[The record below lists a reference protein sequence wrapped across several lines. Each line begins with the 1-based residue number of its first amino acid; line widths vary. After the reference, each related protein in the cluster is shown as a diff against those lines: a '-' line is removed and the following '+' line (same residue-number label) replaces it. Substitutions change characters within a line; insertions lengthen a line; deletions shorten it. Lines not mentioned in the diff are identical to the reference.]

1 MDEIKEVLIEGEED
15 HSRLIHSRLIA
26 VNLDEIKKIVEG
38 CKEKS
43 SAVKVKFETVYE
55 ALNELQENSVRRS
68 GESAETLTELVK
80 DEMANETEQK
90 KILEQLAD
98 LEKAE
103 INLQNEM
110 VKYEAK
116 METARKEAE
125 QKEKV
130 GTRQV

>member
-1 MDEIKEVLIEGEED
+1 MDEVKEVLLEGEED
-15 HSRLIHSRLIA
+15 DFNLIP
-26 VNLDEIKKIVEG
+26 VNLDEIKKIVGE

-43 SAVKVKFETVYE
+43 SAVKVMFEIVYE

-80 DEMANETEQK
+80 DEMVNETEQK

-98 LEKAE
+98 LDKTE
-103 INLQNEM
+103 IKLQNEM
-110 VKYEAK
+110 VMYEAK

-130 GTRQV
+130 FSC

>member
-1 MDEIKEVLIEGEED
+1 MDEVKEFLIEGEED
-15 HSRLIHSRLIA
+15 HSGLIR
-26 VNLDEIKKIVEG
+26 VNLDEIKEIVG
-38 CKEKS
+38 QCKEKS